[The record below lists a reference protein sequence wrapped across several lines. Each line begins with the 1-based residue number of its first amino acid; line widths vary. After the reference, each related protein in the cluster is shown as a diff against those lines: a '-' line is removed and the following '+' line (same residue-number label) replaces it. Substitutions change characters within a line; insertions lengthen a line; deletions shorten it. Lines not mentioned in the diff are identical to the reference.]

1 MRIQLPVWT
10 LSFGLVLAVAPFS
23 LSAQEGTLAGT
34 VSDLLTRA
42 PVPLAQI
49 QILGGGESQTV
60 LTNDQ
65 GQYRVGLPAGTY
77 DLVVEQV
84 LSYRDERFSN
94 VRVSA
99 GETNTYDLSLTSD
112 ALALVGINVT
122 VERSVDGQAPGHS
135 PQTTFSVEA
144 RDIVDRANTNP
155 TDLLVRSPA
164 VDIIKG
170 GLQTGHVVVRS
181 FNNIF
186 SGALHMLQDYRLA
199 GVPSLRVN
207 LMHFMPA
214 IDEDFE
220 RIEVVLGPSSALY
233 GPNTANGIV
242 HFITK
247 SPLESQGTTVTLG
260 GGERS
265 TLQSSLRSAFL
276 LNEDFGFKISGQYM
290 RGDEWNHT
298 DPSEEAGR
306 IAAAANPV
314 ACVNDKVTRGLTSA
328 DAAIACGRL
337 GVRDFDV
344 ERWSL
349 EARADYRFA
358 DDGTIVGTWGRNT
371 SSGIELTGLGAG
383 QTSEWVSD
391 FFQGRVRKGRF
402 FGQAYYNTSDAGD
415 SFLLRDGVALVDQS
429 TLFGATAQHGF
440 SLADD
445 RQEFTYGG
453 DYFATRPDSR
463 GSIYG
468 SYEDVDDINEWGGY
482 LQSRTWLTDQLD
494 FVVAG
499 RLDSNSVLRGDVFST
514 RAAFVYQPKE
524 GQSIRLSY
532 NRAFSTPSA
541 LNYFLD
547 ISGGVAPQPL
557 GALGYSTRAYGSG
570 PNGWSLQNPDGTL
583 RGMRSP
589 FNPGGADQLLPA
601 DVAVMWPLAIG
612 VLQAQGV
619 IDAAT
624 AALLA
629 GLTPTNSDI
638 TRLLL
643 DTNTNLVVPVAG
655 AVLPDLPPIDE
666 AYTETFE
673 LGWNGL
679 VADGKLSIT
688 ADVYYTKKKDFVSPL
703 VVETPLLFLNEADIV
718 AYLTPFVGAP
728 TAAALGAGVATIPLG
743 VVSSDQVGAQGAD
756 LIASYRNVSED
767 IDLWG
772 ADFAFQASLT
782 NRWTLGGT
790 YSHISEDYIQITGG
804 APVAL
809 NAPKDKG
816 SLNVTFRDVVSGFTA
831 SGGVRFTSSFPA
843 QSAEFTGTACITG
856 GTGGLFEEKCVDT
869 YAIFDLNTGYE
880 VPNTAATLQLSIN
893 NVFDTDYRSFPG
905 VPNIGRLAIVRVR
918 YELF

>member
-1 MRIQLPVWT
+1 MRLGHPGFF
-10 LSFGLVLAVAPFS
+10 SAAVAALTLLGGPIA
-23 LSAQEGTLAGT
+23 AQQGTLTGT
-34 VSDLLTRA
+34 VSGRLTGQ
-42 PVPLAQI
+42 PVPLADIQI
-49 QILGGGESQTV
+49 QGGGETQTV
-60 LTNDQ
+60 RANGQ
-65 GQYRVGLPAGTY
+65 GQYSVELPAGTY
-77 DLVVEQV
+77 DLVVQNT
-84 LSYRDERFSN
+84 LYSDERVSN
-94 VRVSA
+94 VRVQA
-99 GETNTYDLSLTSD
+99 GQTITQD
-112 ALALVGINVT
+112 LALGPFVYDEVNVT
-122 VERSVDGQAPGHS
+122 VNRSLDGQAPGDS
-135 PQTTFSVEA
+135 PQTVISIPPQ
-144 RDIVDRANTNP
+144 DIVGRANTNP
-155 TDLLVRSPA
+155 TDLLGRSPA

-214 IDEDFE
+214 IDEDFD

-298 DPSEEAGR
+298 DPNEEAGR
-306 IAAAANPV
+306 IAAAADPV
-314 ACVNDKVTRGLTSA
+314 GCITNKVTRGLSSG
-328 DAAIACGRL
+328 DAQIACNRL

-358 DDGTIVGTWGRNT
+358 DDGTIVGTYGRNT

-402 FGQAYYNTSDAGD
+402 FGHAYYNTSDAGD

-429 TLFGATAQHGF
+429 TLFGAQAQHGF
-440 SLADD
+440 TLADD

-463 GSIYG
+463 GTIYG
-468 SYEDVDDINEWGGY
+468 SYEAVDDINEWGGY
-482 LQSRTWLTDQLD
+482 LQSRTGLSEQLD

-499 RLDSNSVLRGDVFST
+499 RLDSHSVLPDNVFST
-514 RAAFVYQPKE
+514 RAAFVFQPKA
-524 GQSIRLSY
+524 GQSIRVSY
-532 NRAFSTPSA
+532 NRAFSTPTA

-589 FNPGGADQLLPA
+589 FNPAATGGAGQLLPA
-601 DVAVMWPLAIG
+601 DVAVLWQLGVG
-612 VLQAQGV
+612 VLQAQGA
-619 IDAAT
+619 IDAPT
-624 AALLA
+624 AGLLA
-629 GLTPTNSDI
+629 TLTPTNSDI
-638 TRLLL
+638 TRMLL
-643 DTNTNLVVPVAG
+643 DTNTGEAAALATG
-655 AVLPDLPPIDE
+655 LLPDLPPIDE
-666 AYTETFE
+666 AYTKTFE

-679 VADGKLSIT
+679 LAGGRLSIT
-688 ADVYYTKKKDFVSPL
+688 ADVYYTNKKDFVSPL
-703 VVETPLLFLNEADIV
+703 VVETPLLLLNGADI
-718 AYLTPFVGAP
+718 AAFLTPVVGAA
-728 TAAALGAGVATIPLG
+728 TAGALAAGMATIPLA

-756 LIASYRNVSED
+756 LIATYRNVSED

-790 YSHISEDYIQITGG
+790 YSHISEDYIEITGG
-804 APVAL
+804 SPVAL

-816 SLNVTFRDVVSGFTA
+816 SLNLTFRDAFSGFTA

-856 GTGGLFEEKCVDT
+856 GMGGLFEEKCVDS
-869 YAIFDLNTGYE
+869 YAIFDLNAGYE

-893 NVFDTDYRSFPG
+893 NVFDTGYRSFPG
-905 VPNIGRLAIVRVR
+905 VPNIGRLAVVRVR